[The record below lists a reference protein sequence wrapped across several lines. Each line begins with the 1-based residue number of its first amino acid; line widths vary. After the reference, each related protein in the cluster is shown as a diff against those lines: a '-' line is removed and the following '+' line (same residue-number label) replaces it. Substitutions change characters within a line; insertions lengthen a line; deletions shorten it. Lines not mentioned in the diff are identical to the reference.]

1 MDHAKTVAIIGRS
14 GKVGRH
20 VAARAIQ
27 SGYQVVMLA
36 RNPDKYTFKDS
47 GIEIIQGDAQ
57 STDSIRLLLKN
68 CDAVIN
74 TLGQPVRDDPI
85 YSSVTNNIL
94 TIMSE
99 YGINRYIGVTG
110 GSLHVPGDSKK
121 LINKIGEKLFELF
134 FSKMMMDKKKELNL
148 LQNSDRDWTLIRL
161 PFVVEGPETGTVRVN
176 LTDMP
181 GTKMMNGDIAAFLIN
196 QVTDTRYIRKSPC
209 ISN

>member
-1 MDHAKTVAIIGRS
+1 MDNTKTIAIIGGT

-20 VAARAIQ
+20 VAMKAVQ
-27 SGYQVVMLA
+27 SGYRVVMLA
-36 RNPDKYTFKDS
+36 RNPDKFKINDP

-57 STDSIRLLLKN
+57 STDSIRLLLKD
-68 CDAVIN
+68 CEAVIN
-74 TLGQPVRDDPI
+74 TLGQPVKEQPI

-99 YGINRYIGVTG
+99 YGVNRYIGVTG
-110 GSLHVPGDSKK
+110 GSLHVPGDSKR

-134 FSKMMMDKKKELNL
+134 FSKMMIDKKKELNL
-148 LQNSDRDWTLIRL
+148 LLNSDRDWTLIRL
-161 PFVVEGPETGTVRVN
+161 PFVVDGPETGDIKGK

-181 GTKMMNGDIAAFLIN
+181 GTKMTNGDIAAFLID
-196 QVTDTRYIRKSPC
+196 QVLDTQYIRKAPC

>member
-1 MDHAKTVAIIGRS
+1 MDRSKTIAIIGGT

-20 VAARAIQ
+20 VATKAIQ

-36 RNPDKYTFKDS
+36 RNPDKYIFNDP

-57 STDSIRLLLKN
+57 STDSIRMLLKD

-99 YGINRYIGVTG
+99 YGVNRYIGVTG
-110 GSLHVPGDSKK
+110 GSLHVPGDSKR

-134 FSKMMMDKKKELNL
+134 FSKMMIDKKKELNL
-148 LQNSDRDWTLIRL
+148 LLNSDRDWTLIRL
-161 PFVVEGPETGTVRVN
+161 PFVVDGPETGDIKVK

-181 GTKMMNGDIAAFLIN
+181 GTKMTNGDIAAFLID
-196 QVTDTRYIRKSPC
+196 QVLGTQYIRKTPC